1 MGPPL
6 LPDDFQSYWRTH
18 AGNFTTLPQA
28 FRTHG
33 YDCHSFGKVFHPS
46 KPSGK
51 GAPKNYSWVWGE
63 PATNA
68 DDYPFSWS
76 SPPFHPPT
84 QKDKN
89 APTCAAS
96 VPQQANTSAL
106 YSNMYCP
113 VDPSAEPG
121 GNLPDIQTTDAAL
134 ALLEGYSKAPQ
145 PRNPLFLAVGFHKV
159 RRNATRLSALLA
171 SRSPRPRAQLCTFA
185 LSVLSN
191 GVLSQPHIPLKFPRE
206 FLRFIPPEDKLSLA
220 PDGAVSPWLG
230 AAPGSV
236 AFQPW
241 ADGKPQ
247 ALGSG

>member
-1 MGPPL
+1 MPPLLADSLPAQAYGDTDAHSPNLDALAARSLRFNHSYVQQAVCGPSRISFLTSRRPDTTRLCAPRPPDPPCPCSIGAALMGPPL
-6 LPDDFQSYWRTH
+6 LPDDFQSYWRIH

-51 GAPKNYSWVWGE
+51 GAPKNYSWVYGE

-121 GNLPDIQTTDAAL
+121 GNLPDIQTADAAL

-159 RRNATRLSALLA
+159 RRNAA
-171 SRSPRPRAQLCTFA
+171 C
-185 LSVLSN
+185 
-191 GVLSQPHIPLKFPRE
+191 
-206 FLRFIPPEDKLSLA
+206 
-220 PDGAVSPWLG
+220 
-230 AAPGSV
+230 
-236 AFQPW
+236 
-241 ADGKPQ
+241 PQ
-247 ALGSG
+247 SC

>member
-1 MGPPL
+1 MIGAYFC
-6 LPDDFQSYWRTH
+6 LPDDFQSYWRIH

-51 GAPKNYSWVWGE
+51 GAPKNYSWVYGE

-159 RRNATRLSALLA
+159 RRNAA
-171 SRSPRPRAQLCTFA
+171 C
-185 LSVLSN
+185 
-191 GVLSQPHIPLKFPRE
+191 
-206 FLRFIPPEDKLSLA
+206 
-220 PDGAVSPWLG
+220 
-230 AAPGSV
+230 
-236 AFQPW
+236 
-241 ADGKPQ
+241 PQ
-247 ALGSG
+247 SC